1 MEMQNQIKEYV
12 ALYESEV
19 RKLADQL
26 RNESMPQ
33 LTEELFSEFETNGNR
48 MRYEAVYFGRRK
60 FLSVLGL
67 ASVIWHG
74 KEDIQKLEEVIRE
87 ICAEECW
94 ALPAHVRRKENPNWR
109 GVIDLFASET
119 GQALAHLTTL
129 LKDELSEE
137 VITLAQNEVKARI
150 LKPFIESKVPYAS
163 WEQATNNWNAVCCGN
178 VGSAALLLMKE
189 GTEKKKLLERLNYA
203 LENYYL
209 EGFGMDGACQ
219 EGLGYWVYGFTTEVL
234 FCRRSYY

>member
-137 VITLAQNEVKARI
+137 VQGVKFGKLNVDENMGLAQKFRVMSIPTLMLFKNGQAAATVVGLQSKEAVK
-150 LKPFIESKVPYAS
+150 
-163 WEQATNNWNAVCCGN
+163 Q
-178 VGSAALLLMKE
+178 LL
-189 GTEKKKLLERLNYA
+189 G
-203 LENYYL
+203 
-209 EGFGMDGACQ
+209 
-219 EGLGYWVYGFTTEVL
+219 V
-234 FCRRSYY
+234 